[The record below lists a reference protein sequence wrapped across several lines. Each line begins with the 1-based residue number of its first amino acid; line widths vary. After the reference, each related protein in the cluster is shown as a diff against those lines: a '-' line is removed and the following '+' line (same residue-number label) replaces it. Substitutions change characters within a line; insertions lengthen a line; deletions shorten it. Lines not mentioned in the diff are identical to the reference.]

1 MDEPRSMPST
11 VSPES
16 PGASRTEPAPLLV
29 PSTSYGHAGS
39 EAAGGEAGAFE
50 PLPELGNVPS
60 STVAP
65 PFGDPSPGADEP
77 ASPPLWCASG
87 RAIVEEM
94 LDVARA
100 EVEATLAIDDLEL
113 AGDLAMRAV
122 LLEWDKTGVV
132 PAGQPAEPPPL
143 GVEPAIK
150 AEPPWAERTL
160 FSRVVHPLAPR
171 LQLAAALAVS
181 VGRDDVEPVLSAV
194 ARGVHR
200 AEPARGSELALWLA
214 EVWTF
219 SGHRPPVAILD
230 LMMIG
235 ESPHARALAQ
245 LLGVAPRRVAELL
258 AASVGRHGTGDR
270 RAEAASWLLDTG
282 AEPRD
287 ATVLCARA
295 PASEPATRLRCLDL
309 AIEARLRGDAQED
322 LAQLWLE
329 RAQLVGELSN
339 GALDAAVSR
348 ALAIESDEPGREPR
362 GRELL
367 GRSRGQRLARMLDS
381 EPAGLG
387 ARPSRHGQLAAL
399 AESSAVRDPHFGPLY
414 LRMRS
419 LCHAIV
425 AGDLAAAAELRLR
438 LAFESPCPVVAA
450 CHAARTAVS
459 LEVALAS
466 GPASALELREV
477 RDLRASLLELAE
489 IAHERTPSPSL
500 LELVDRAWLRRSMIP
515 AQAASRLAPRGGTSV
530 RWAAHLLERRLG
542 ELPRATRLWA
552 EQAAAGDGGSFVL
565 EHLASC
571 QRREHDY
578 AALAGTYQA
587 LAASEDTARCA
598 SVWRC
603 AAGALALLVD
613 SDEAPALLA
622 RAAESGPRDPVSRV
636 GLLRLATAA
645 GNHAV
650 AAKLLEEL
658 QARLEAAPLR
668 WRYARER
675 AELLGMHLGRP
686 EQAEAL
692 FEQILVEDPLDA
704 ETLVALGELYE
715 RQRKPMLAIAARRRA
730 ADLLS
735 SIPARVQQL
744 LAVAALG
751 REHSELEDAL
761 SALEQAQRLDPSNAE
776 VQRRLADLYEQ
787 LGQRDHAVIALRA
800 ELARSPEPERRLEA
814 QLRLAALLQRLDT
827 EPEAVVAAYLDVL
840 AVEPAN
846 QEALAGILAPA
857 RALNWWHAILRAFR
871 SAPQTPQHL
880 EILAEALERMES
892 YGELARVRRR
902 QLEFIDD
909 PAERRRRAYDLAEL
923 CDQRL
928 SDADTAV
935 ALLRQLEAE
944 SPSAERP
951 KLRRQ
956 LEAVLERHHRHA
968 ELAALYEE
976 ALTALG
982 QPDGAE
988 RTRLW
993 LRLARLRGTQLRDLA
1008 GGIAACRAVL
1018 EGDEHHEE
1026 ALALLD
1032 ELYEAAGKRDE
1043 AIAIARRRAAAAS
1056 GRARAGLLARVARL
1070 HQAQDDLDGAVAAY
1084 LEAAAAEPADR
1095 EIFTALERLC
1105 YTNKR
1110 WPPVVQLYDTA
1121 IAYVEAGA
1129 LRAYRLLDL
1138 YSRKAQVQAQYLAD
1152 LDGAIESLS
1161 RLLARESNPTAAAAL
1176 LEAAC
1181 AKKGSFEPLVAAFE
1195 RRAAAA
1201 HEPQRAQEALRR
1213 AVLLAETKV
1222 GDPDLA
1228 ARLRGR
1234 LLQLD
1239 PADHEQAAA
1248 LEAYYRER
1256 HQVAP
1261 LLALLHAQLEVSQQ
1275 RERTIE
1281 LLRRVAEVSETEA
1294 RDVDGAVAHYSKILQ
1309 LDGSHV
1315 ESLEALGRI
1324 YESTERWAELI
1335 EVTRRQIR
1343 HMEDR
1348 SSRALLYFRCGS
1360 VMEAKFG
1367 RQADAIRYYEAAIKA
1382 SPSCMPA
1389 VHGLRDLYRRCEE
1402 WPKVV
1407 ATLELELRLW
1417 EDEKERAGVLAQIGQ
1432 VYAERIGDARR
1443 ARQYFHEALAV
1454 DPECAPANWALFEAY
1469 FAAADWE
1476 HARPLANALTQKAMR
1491 DGEPATRS
1499 DFYHKRGVVFA
1510 HTGDPRGAA
1519 DSFVVALEIRP
1530 TNLEALEALL
1540 AVART
1545 HPDAYEFETM
1555 YRELDKVYRRRDDSA
1570 PHLARVW
1577 IGLAALA
1584 ERAGDL
1590 DASAELSSAA
1600 ISLAPDDLTVVLAL
1614 VDLHCDMRR
1623 WPEAVDTIAAFLP
1636 LATPTAHAAALLR
1649 QAEIHGDGEL
1659 ETARALAVL
1668 DELLTANPSC
1678 HRANYLAAQYL
1689 YLERR
1694 YDEARQAI
1702 ERAVALVE
1710 SASGETSARARYR
1723 FYRGRVL
1730 DALGD
1735 TAGAGADYEAAS
1747 ELDRTYAPPVL
1758 LLARRAAAQEPRRAE
1773 ALLIEAARQ
1782 AIEQAGVVAAVPLQ
1796 RGLAQL
1802 LLAGGDRAAAIE
1814 AYRGILAV
1822 VPDHSADRVAL
1833 AEIYADEELPRAITE
1848 LRKVIERDLHHAPA
1862 YRLLATYFARSGAAE
1877 RAARVHAALDV
1888 LGLSEESDR
1897 VVLQEL
1903 RSQRTSMPLVGAL
1916 RPELRTQ
1923 LLATR
1928 ASRDL
1933 LGEVWAAFAPAL
1945 SALLGTPY
1953 LGENLAPLDEA
1964 GPPIVEDFRA
1974 TARLLDAS
1982 AEVLIGDRVPGLA
1995 VVAAFPNPL
2004 IVLDRTLAA
2013 EQPAARRFFFGWALD
2028 AIRGGYAALLA
2039 LGAAQRRELTSVM
2052 RALLQASGEPLGVA
2066 AEVRRVTGDAGE
2078 KVLAKYAGRVRDL
2091 DVGGWM
2097 DGMVAG
2103 ARRSGLLACND
2114 LSSAIWM
2121 IARLAG
2127 ESLPSYDAT
2136 RALGAVLGGPDLI
2149 RYFIGDDYQRLRD
2162 SLVPRNPGP
2171 VRGVHDDV

>member
-1 MDEPRSMPST
+1 MDESRSMPST

-29 PSTSYGHAGS
+29 PSTSSGPAGGDAGGHA
-39 EAAGGEAGAFE
+39 AGFE

-65 PFGDPSPGADEP
+65 PFGAPSPGPEP
-77 ASPPLWCASG
+77 TSPPLWCASG
-87 RAIVEEM
+87 QAIVEEM

-100 EVEATLAIDDLEL
+100 EVEATLAIDDREL

-122 LLEWDKTGVV
+122 LLEWDKTGVA
-132 PAGQPAEPPPL
+132 PAGQPVEPSPV
-143 GVEPAIK
+143 GVEPSIK
-150 AEPPWAERTL
+150 GESSWAERTL

-171 LQLAAALAVS
+171 LQLAAALAAS

-219 SGHRPPVAILD
+219 SGHRPPPAILD

-245 LLGVAPRRVAELL
+245 LLGAAPRRVAELL
-258 AASVGRHGTGDR
+258 AAAVGRHGTGDR

-362 GRELL
+362 GREPL
-367 GRSRGQRLARMLDS
+367 GRSRGQRLARMLDGDPTS
-381 EPAGLG
+381 LG

-515 AQAASRLAPRGGTSV
+515 AQAASRLAPRGGTSL

-578 AALAGTYQA
+578 SALAGTYQA
-587 LAASEDTARCA
+587 LAASEDTSRCA
-598 SVWRC
+598 AVWRC

-658 QARLEAAPLR
+658 QARLEAAPQR

-704 ETLVALGELYE
+704 ETLIALGELYE

-735 SIPARVQQL
+735 TTSARVQQL

-787 LGQRDHAVIALRA
+787 LGQSEHAVIALRA
-800 ELARSPEPERRLEA
+800 ELARSPEPVRRLEA

-857 RALNWWHAILRAFR
+857 RALHWWHAILRAFR

-902 QLEFIDD
+902 QLEFIED
-909 PAERRRRAYDLAEL
+909 PVERRRRAYELAEL

-928 SDADTAV
+928 GDADTAV
-935 ALLRQLEAE
+935 ALLRQIEAE

-951 KLRRQ
+951 KLRRK
-956 LEAVLERHHRHA
+956 LEAVLEHHHRHA
-968 ELAALYEE
+968 ELAELCEE

-982 QPDGAE
+982 ERDAAE

-993 LRLARLRGTQLRDLA
+993 LRLAHLRGTQLRDLT
-1008 GGIAACRAVL
+1008 GGIAACREVL
-1018 EGDEHHEE
+1018 ERDEHHEE

-1032 ELYEAAGKRDE
+1032 ELYEAAGKRGE
-1043 AIAIARRRAAAAS
+1043 AIAISRRRAEAAT

-1070 HQAQDDLDGAVAAY
+1070 HQAQGDLDGAVAAF

-1105 YTNKR
+1105 YTTKR

-1161 RLLARESNPTAAAAL
+1161 RLLTRESNPTAAAAL

-1181 AKKGSFEPLVAAFE
+1181 AKKGSFAPLVEAFE
-1195 RRAAAA
+1195 RRAAAAA

-1222 GDPDLA
+1222 GDPELV

-1239 PADHEQAAA
+1239 PSDHEQAAA

-1281 LLRRVAEVSETEA
+1281 LLRRVAEVSEIEA
-1294 RDVDGAVAHYSKILQ
+1294 RDVDGAVEHYSKILQ

-1476 HARPLANALTQKAMR
+1476 RAKPLANALTQKAMR

-1623 WPEAVDTIAAFLP
+1623 WREAVDTIAAFLP
-1636 LATPTAHAAALLR
+1636 LATPAAHAAALLR

-1668 DELLTANPSC
+1668 DELLAANPSC

-1689 YLERR
+1689 TLESRHA
-1694 YDEARQAI
+1694 EARQAI

-1710 SASGETSARARYR
+1710 SATGETSARARYR

-1735 TAGAGADYEAAS
+1735 TAGAGADYQAAS
-1747 ELDRTYAPPVL
+1747 ELDLAYAPPVL
-1758 LLARRAAAQEPRRAE
+1758 LLARRVAAEAPRRAE

-1802 LLAGGDRAAAIE
+1802 LLAAGDRTAAIE

-1822 VPDHSADRVAL
+1822 VPDLSADRVAL

-1945 SALLGTPY
+1945 SALLGAPY
-1953 LGENLAPLDEA
+1953 LGENLRPLDEA

-1995 VVAAFPNPL
+1995 VVTAFPHPL
-2004 IVLDRTLAA
+2004 IVLDRTLAT

-2052 RALLQASGEPLGVA
+2052 RALLQASGEPQGVA
-2066 AEVRRVTGDAGE
+2066 AEVLRATGESGE

-2162 SLVPRNPGP
+2162 ALAPSQPRASE
-2171 VRGVHDDV
+2171 RRT